1 MKSKHGNF
9 FKTLESA
16 AVNFSL
22 ESLILTKFDL
32 ADKNCALKFFQT
44 QNKLKN
50 LFLMLDNLDGRDL
63 DKDDF
68 YTDILRHLFSQNTEL
83 KKVFLK
89 SWKYELNGTKFMNGI
104 ENKSVESLTIKTYDD
119 MTMQDYFDTFK
130 TVFVNLKHLNYGF
143 NIMFYRM
150 TVKTS
155 LEITRYFPK
164 LESLVIYQDFFDIN
178 LSILEFIT
186 NLPNLKLIKLLT
198 SQATTITQDI
208 HDLCRFLGIKLS
220 LGLPSAHF

>member
-1 MKSKHGNF
+1 
-9 FKTLESA
+9 
-16 AVNFSL
+16 
-22 ESLILTKFDL
+22 
-32 ADKNCALKFFQT
+32 
-44 QNKLKN
+44 
-50 LFLMLDNLDGRDL
+50 MLDNLDGRNL

-119 MTMQDYFDTFK
+119 MTMQDYFDTLK

-178 LSILEFIT
+178 LSIQEFIT
-186 NLPNLKLIKLLT
+186 NLPNLKLIKLLP
-198 SQATTITQDI
+198 SQETTITQNI
-208 HDLCRFLGIKLS
+208 HDLCRFLGVKVSFMSSSNIPSNCCFPTPETRNRMQTFCIKNNLQ
-220 LGLPSAHF
+220 